1 MKIRQ
6 LEYFCA
12 VAEEK
17 SISAAARKL
26 HVAQPPISRQIALL
40 EDELGAQLFRR
51 GNKGMLLT
59 FTGDATQ
66 KKFTEVTILSDGGT
80 YRGKADAKT
89 ITLVVHAQKDEPRSV
104 TVDGKNARFTYDKKT
119 QTVNVSFFW
128 RMEGPAV
135 VRLNK

>member
-1 MKIRQ
+1 MQNTKGYNQ
-6 LEYFCA
+6 AKLTVNYYPSPKA
-12 VAEEK
+12 VTTYT
-17 SISAAARKL
+17 L
-26 HVAQPPISRQIALL
+26 F
-40 EDELGAQLFRR
+40 EDDLVTPTPKG

-104 TVDGKNARFTYDKKT
+104 TVDGKNARFTYDKKDT
-119 QTVNVSFFW
+119 DSGGISKHFEKFCQIVKF
-128 RMEGPAV
+128 
-135 VRLNK
+135 RLLRHGVIHYF